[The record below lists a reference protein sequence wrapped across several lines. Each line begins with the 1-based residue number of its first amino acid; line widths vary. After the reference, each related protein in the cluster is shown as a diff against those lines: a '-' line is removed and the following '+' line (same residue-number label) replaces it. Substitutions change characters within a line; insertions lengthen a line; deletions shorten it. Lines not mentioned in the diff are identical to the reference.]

1 MDKKLEATLIR
12 RASGELRIDV
22 KGMLR
27 RSVSTAPPPSARP
40 TSSSSGEFPINARR
54 ESTVYVDPSEE
65 DLIATMLGWEE
76 DTDTSQS
83 A

>member
-27 RSVSTAPPPSARP
+27 RSVSPLPSQSALQ
-40 TSSSSGEFPINARR
+40 TQSKSGEFQINDRR
-54 ESTVYVDPSEE
+54 ESTVFVDPSDEE
-65 DLIATMLGWEE
+65 LIATMMGWEE
-76 DTDTSQS
+76 DDSS
-83 A
+83 ATGS